1 MKTPD
6 PTQDGMLSFRVGD
19 WVEVRSQE
27 EILATLD
34 KNGSLENL
42 PFMPEMFA
50 FCGQRFR
57 VYKSAHKTCDTVNG
71 SKGLRMRDAVHLD
84 GIRCNGQSHGGCE
97 ASCLIFWKTAWLR
110 KLNPNDADSK
120 LCDNPPVEKKE
131 VLVGLCTAADVLAAT
146 QKTTGED
153 GVTAYACQATQLPS
167 ATEPLPW
174 WAWRQYLQ
182 DYTSGNAGLVRMF
195 KGFLYMAY
203 QQGLVNLGIGLGPV
217 LRWIYDRFQEF
228 RGGQPYPRR
237 PGNLTVGARTPAITL
252 DLQPGEWV
260 RVKSFDEIRAT
271 CDKWNMN
278 RGMRWDAEL
287 VPYCGGIYQVLK
299 RVTKILDEKTG
310 KMQEMK
316 TPCIILDSV
325 VCQARYSKCR
335 LFCPRSIYS
344 YWREIWLERVATRS
358 SHAAEATPTQPLAHH
373 FQWNSASKNPQR

>member
-1 MKTPD
+1 MKTSNSIPN
-6 PTQDGMLSFRVGD
+6 GALNFRVGD
-19 WVEVRSQE
+19 WVEVRSRA

-34 KNGSLENL
+34 KNCCLENL

-50 FCGQRFR
+50 YCGGRFR

-71 SKGLRMRDAVHLD
+71 SKGLKMRDAVHLE
-84 GIRCNGQSHGGCE
+84 GIRCSGQSHGGCE

-110 KLNPNDADSK
+110 KLNQMDADSR
-120 LCDNPPVEKKE
+120 LHGDAAREKREAE
-131 VLVGLCTAADVLAAT
+131 VGQCTEADVLAAT
-146 QKTTGED
+146 QKRADDDGEP
-153 GVTAYACQATQLPS
+153 AYVCQATQLPA

-174 WAWRQYLQ
+174 WEWGQYVE
-182 DYTSGNAGLVRMF
+182 DYKSGNVGLGRIS

-203 QQGLVNLGIGLGPV
+203 QQGLVNLGIGLGPL
-217 LRWIYDRFQEF
+217 LRWIYNRFQGL
-228 RGGQPYPRR
+228 RGGIPYPRR
-237 PGNLTVGARTPAITL
+237 SGKLAAGMRTPTTRL

-260 RVKSFDEIRAT
+260 RVKSFDAIRAT

-287 VPYCGGIYQVLK
+287 VPYCGGTYQVLK
-299 RVTKILDEKTG
+299 RVTKTLNEKTG

-335 LFCPRSIYS
+335 LFCPRSIYP
-344 YWREIWLERVATRS
+344 YWREIWLERIAS
-358 SHAAEATPTQPLAHH
+358 SDPDAGEARITQP
-373 FQWNSASKNPQR
+373 SR